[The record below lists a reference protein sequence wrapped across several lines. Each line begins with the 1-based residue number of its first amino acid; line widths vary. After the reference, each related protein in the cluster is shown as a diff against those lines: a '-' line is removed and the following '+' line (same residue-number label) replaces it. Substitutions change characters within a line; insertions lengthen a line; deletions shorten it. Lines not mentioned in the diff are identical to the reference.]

1 MTQPRGEG
9 ETYAQRPALRG
20 TRHMASA
27 GHYGAAHAAFAV
39 LEAGGNAVDAA
50 VAGGIALG
58 VLQPD
63 IVNVAGVAPIMIRM
77 ADGEVWTIAGLGHWP
92 RGMDPE
98 YFTRSCNGAI
108 PEGVLRTVV
117 PAAPDAWITALARF
131 GTMRFGE
138 VVQAAIRFAEGFPVY
153 PLLADMLAARAEKYA
168 RWDSSAAIYL
178 PGGRPP
184 KLGEIFVQSD
194 LAKSLRY
201 MADEESAALA
211 RGGDRLAGLEAARG
225 AFYRGDIAQSILRYH
240 REEGGWLSAED
251 LSEFRSPVERAV
263 SVRFAGADVYTC
275 GAWCQGPVLGQAL
288 NMLDPAAL
296 HAAGHN
302 SVDYIHTIIEAM
314 KLAFA
319 DREAFYGDPNHVDVP
334 LAGLLDAAYG
344 AERAAMIDPLRA
356 WPEMP
361 PAGHPKGG
369 ASRGLGA
376 GAALHLEGVPSGLP
390 RDTSYISVVDRWG
403 NTVSATPS
411 DVSSDTPVIP
421 GTGLCPSSRGSQS
434 FTAAGHPSRA
444 APGKRPRLT
453 PNPAMA
459 VMPGQ
464 FVLPFGT
471 PGGDVQSQAMLQVL
485 MNMLLFE
492 MDPQD
497 AVEHP
502 RVATYSFPDS
512 FEPHAYYPGRLCIEG
527 RIDRATGDA
536 LAARGHQVAWWP
548 DRIWR
553 AGAVCAI
560 QADQASGILTAGA
573 DPRRAS
579 YAVGW

>member
-1 MTQPRGEG
+1 MSEP
-9 ETYAQRPALRG
+9 YAQRPALRG

-77 ADGEVWTIAGLGHWP
+77 ADGEVWTIAGLGGWP

-98 YFTRSCNGAI
+98 YFTRECGGAI
-108 PEGVLRTVV
+108 PEGLLRTVI

-131 GTMRFGE
+131 GTMPFAE

-153 PLLADMLAARAEKYA
+153 PLLANTIADYAGKYA
-168 RWDSSAAIYL
+168 RWPSNAAIYL
-178 PGGRPP
+178 PGGKPP

-194 LAKSLRY
+194 LAKTLRY

-211 RGGDRLAGLEAARG
+211 RGGDRLAGLEAARD
-225 AFYRGDIAQSILRYH
+225 AFYRGDIAQAILRYH

-251 LSEFRSPVERAV
+251 LSEYRSPVERAV

-275 GAWCQGPVLGQAL
+275 GPWCQGPLLGQAL

-296 HAAGHN
+296 RAAGHN
-302 SVDYIHTIIEAM
+302 SVDYMHRIIEVL

-319 DREAFYGDPNHVDVP
+319 DREAFYGDPALVDVP
-334 LAGLLDAAYG
+334 LAGLLDAGYG
-344 AERAAMIDPLRA
+344 AARAALIDPLRA
-356 WPEMP
+356 WPDMP
-361 PAGHPKGG
+361 PAGQPQGG
-369 ASRGLGA
+369 AAAGLGA
-376 GAALHLEGVPSGLP
+376 GGAPLLTEAPSGPP

-403 NTVSATPS
+403 NSVSATPS

-434 FTAAGHPSRA
+434 FTVPGHPSRA

-464 FVLPFGT
+464 FVLPFGS

-485 MNMLLFE
+485 LNILLFG

-502 RVATYSFPDS
+502 RFATYSFPDS
-512 FEPHAYYPGRLCIEG
+512 FEPHTYSPGRLCLEG
-527 RIDRATGDA
+527 LMDRRAGDA
-536 LAARGHQVAWWP
+536 LAARGHHVTWWP

-553 AGAVCAI
+553 AGAICAI
-560 QADQASGILTAGA
+560 QADQRSGILTAGA

>member
-1 MTQPRGEG
+1 MSIPRGEG

-27 GHYGAAHAAFAV
+27 GHYGAAHAAFAI

-92 RGMDPE
+92 RGMDEE
-98 YFTRSCNGAI
+98 YFTRQCNGAI
-108 PEGVLRTVV
+108 PDGILRTVV
-117 PAAPDAWITALARF
+117 PAAPDAWITALTRF

-138 VVQAAIRFAEGFPVY
+138 VVEAAIRFAEGFPVY
-153 PLLADMLAARAEKYA
+153 PLLADMIAVREEKYA
-168 RWDSSAAIYL
+168 RWPSNAAIYL
-178 PGGRPP
+178 PGGKPP
-184 KLGEIFVQSD
+184 RLGEIFVQSD

-201 MADEESAALA
+201 MADEENAALA
-211 RGGDRLAGLEAARG
+211 RGGDRTAGLQAARG
-225 AFYRGDIAQSILRYH
+225 AFYRGDIAQAILKYH

-251 LSEFRSPVERAV
+251 LSGFRSPVERAL
-263 SVRFAGADVYTC
+263 SVRFGETEVYTC
-275 GAWCQGPVLGQAL
+275 GVWCQGPVLLQAL
-288 NMLDPAAL
+288 NMLDPRAL
-296 HAAGHN
+296 QAAGHN
-302 SVDYIHTIIEAM
+302 SVEYLHTITEAL

-319 DREAFYGDPNHVDVP
+319 DREAFYGDPEHVQVP
-334 LAGLLDAAYG
+334 LEGLLNAAYG
-344 AERAAMIDPLRA
+344 AERAKLIDPMRA

-361 PAGHPKGG
+361 PAGHPVGEG
-369 ASRGLGA
+369 ARRGA
-376 GAALHLEGVPSGLP
+376 GQALLLEGMPAGPP
-390 RDTSYISVVDRWG
+390 RDTSYISTVDRWG
-403 NTVSATPS
+403 NAVSATPS
-411 DVSSDTPVIP
+411 DVSNDTPVIP

-434 FTAAGHPSRA
+434 FTAPGHPSRA

-459 VMPGQ
+459 VSPGK

-485 MNMLLFE
+485 CNITLFG

-497 AVEHP
+497 AIEHP
-502 RVATYSFPDS
+502 RIATYSFPDS

-527 RIDRATGDA
+527 RIPRETGEA
-536 LAARGHQVAWWP
+536 LAAKGHQVAWWP

-553 AGAVCAI
+553 AGAVCAV
-560 QADQASGILTAGA
+560 QADLQSGILTAGA